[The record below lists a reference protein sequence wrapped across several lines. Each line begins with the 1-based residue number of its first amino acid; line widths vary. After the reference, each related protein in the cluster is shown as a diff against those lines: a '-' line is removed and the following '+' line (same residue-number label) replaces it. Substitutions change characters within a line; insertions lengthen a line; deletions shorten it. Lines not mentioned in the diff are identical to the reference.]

1 MDKIRHFKLHNSG
14 AFVAHMIVEWAGY
27 DSKGDEKRGKY
38 EPKGYHD
45 ICAAAERTID
55 LKDNTGIPNG
65 AIVTLHASVVAGKGK
80 TADESF
86 TYDENCGN
94 MAEYDISGTT
104 LINKLKLK
112 RYN

>member
-14 AFVAHMIVEWAGY
+14 AFVAHMIIEWTGY
-27 DSKGDEKRGKY
+27 DAQGDEKRGRY

-55 LKDNTGIPNG
+55 IKDTDIPNG
-65 AIVTLHASVVAGKGK
+65 AIVTLHADVVAEKGK
-80 TADESF
+80 TAGESF

-94 MAEYDISGTT
+94 IAEYDISGTT

-112 RYN
+112 KYNW